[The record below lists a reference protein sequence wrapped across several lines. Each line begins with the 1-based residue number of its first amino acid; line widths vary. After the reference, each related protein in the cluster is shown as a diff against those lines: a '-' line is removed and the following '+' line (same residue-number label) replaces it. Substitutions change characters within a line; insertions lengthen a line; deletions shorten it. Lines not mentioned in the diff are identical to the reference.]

1 MNMRQQRI
9 TTSQQEVYLIYL
21 MDHTDFAAAR
31 IKDCEAKYE
40 ENWKSLTKLLN
51 ATLGPKKTVDE
62 WKMVFY
68 NWKGQLRTR
77 AKKLKQIQ
85 DGKTGVDDKLALQKL
100 TDVEKRALKLWK
112 EDFQDKDIASILNE
126 IENKDITITPIN
138 KQNINIK
145 KRKASDSII
154 ITGNTQL
161 VAPSPTPTSYAPSV
175 VSVPITITRTKD
187 DNQQVDEL
195 INIKL
200 EPFEELLTSN
210 TQLRSSADITV
221 QEIMDWAKTFKIPQS
236 AVNELLQIL
245 KIKRVKTE
253 IKSETPTK
261 PAADQAQANS
271 LQQQSIGLFSKIY
284 QRIET
289 MERNLTN
296 RMTLLERKVDM
307 KNLQQLKIQSVTP
320 NTTPK

>member
-1 MNMRQQRI
+1 MKKIGSHLQNCSMPHSDQRKLSTNGRWYVQLAYCI
-9 TTSQQEVYLIYL
+9 CRKYLIFIHL
-21 MDHTDFAAAR
+21 FSG
-31 IKDCEAKYE
+31 IS
-40 ENWKSLTKLLN
+40 NSSS
-51 ATLGPKKTVDE
+51 VQ
-62 WKMVFY
+62 VFY

-307 KNLQQLKIQSVTP
+307 KNMQQLKIQSVTP